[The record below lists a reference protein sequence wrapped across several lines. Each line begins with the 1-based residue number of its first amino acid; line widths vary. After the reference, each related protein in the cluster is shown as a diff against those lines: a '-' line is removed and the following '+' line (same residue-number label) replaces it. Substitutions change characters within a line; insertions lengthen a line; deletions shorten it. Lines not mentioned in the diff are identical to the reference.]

1 MKNKIKI
8 EKEEKYYLFII
19 LIGIVLTFLIYYF
32 YRQFY
37 LSLVPLLVSLSVS
50 FILFYFNSELKKR
63 KVEKKAESMLGFY
76 MSINQQLTL
85 GNSFKDSAIK
95 AISEIV
101 DENLKK
107 DIQEYF
113 NEENVGSGVLD
124 ISILNTD
131 TEKKLCSLFLYGIT
145 HQINA
150 EFKDNFF
157 QLCDMYKDEVNI
169 KIGNKNNY
177 ENYIEYISVF
187 VTLIIAI
194 LLTYKLFNSLL

>member
-1 MKNKIKI
+1 
-8 EKEEKYYLFII
+8 
-19 LIGIVLTFLIYYF
+19 
-32 YRQFY
+32 
-37 LSLVPLLVSLSVS
+37 
-50 FILFYFNSELKKR
+50 
-63 KVEKKAESMLGFY
+63 

-131 TEKKLCSLFLYGIT
+131 TEKELCSLFLYGIT

-157 QLCDMYKDEVNI
+157 NFVICI
-169 KIGNKNNY
+169 KMK
-177 ENYIEYISVF
+177 
-187 VTLIIAI
+187 LILKLAI
-194 LLTYKLFNSLL
+194 KRITKSILSI

>member
-1 MKNKIKI
+1 
-8 EKEEKYYLFII
+8 
-19 LIGIVLTFLIYYF
+19 
-32 YRQFY
+32 
-37 LSLVPLLVSLSVS
+37 
-50 FILFYFNSELKKR
+50 
-63 KVEKKAESMLGFY
+63 MLGFY

-131 TEKKLCSLFLYGIT
+131 TEKELCSLFLYGIT
-145 HQINA
+145 HQTNA

-169 KIGNKNNY
+169 KIGNKKNY
-177 ENYIEYISVF
+177 EKYIEYISVF

>member
-101 DENLKK
+101 DE
-107 DIQEYF
+107 I
-113 NEENVGSGVLD
+113 
-124 ISILNTD
+124 
-131 TEKKLCSLFLYGIT
+131 
-145 HQINA
+145 
-150 EFKDNFF
+150 
-157 QLCDMYKDEVNI
+157 
-169 KIGNKNNY
+169 
-177 ENYIEYISVF
+177 
-187 VTLIIAI
+187 
-194 LLTYKLFNSLL
+194 

>member
-1 MKNKIKI
+1 M
-8 EKEEKYYLFII
+8 
-19 LIGIVLTFLIYYF
+19 
-32 YRQFY
+32 
-37 LSLVPLLVSLSVS
+37 
-50 FILFYFNSELKKR
+50 
-63 KVEKKAESMLGFY
+63 
-76 MSINQQLTL
+76 
-85 GNSFKDSAIK
+85 
-95 AISEIV
+95 
-101 DENLKK
+101 
-107 DIQEYF
+107 
-113 NEENVGSGVLD
+113 
-124 ISILNTD
+124 
-131 TEKKLCSLFLYGIT
+131 FLYGIT